1 MTAIGRRPYGHTEP
15 ALLKRAAE
23 LDAWMREHRTHTRWW
38 LWSANQCEAYTKKQ
52 KEAEALALQIK
63 RSEAEQLTL
72 DRIAAMRRCGLSWS
86 VVARRLNEAKSR
98 TRGGKEWTR
107 VSVAEVFNRAMKRAP
122 SLKRR
127 SADSRNN
134 KPSARCGEDTG
145 QKERRHDKIYY

>member
-1 MTAIGRRPYGHTEP
+1 MTGRRPYGHTEP

-23 LDAWMREHRTHTRWW
+23 LDAWLRHHRTHMQWW
-38 LWSANQCEAYTKKQ
+38 LGQPISKAYTKKQ

-107 VSVAEVFNRAMKRAP
+107 VSVAEVFNRAM
-122 SLKRR
+122 RR
-127 SADSRNN
+127 GGD
-134 KPSARCGEDTG
+134 AR
-145 QKERRHDKIYY
+145 QRPHSH